1 MSLFDQELMSR
12 LNTVI
17 SASIGIHCAPERF
30 GDLEKALVLAARDLN
45 YSDAQQFALKLFQ
58 SSLADEEI
66 QALVRHLTVAET
78 YFFREAKAFAEL
90 EAVLPDLIE
99 EKRVAGKRL
108 RILSAGCCTGEEA
121 YSLVML
127 LTRLIADLDDWQI
140 DIIGSDINQDYL
152 AKARLGIYSSWAFR
166 GVMSEPLDQL
176 KARFFSEVESGN
188 FAIEPRLKDMVR
200 FVYLNLADDYLIY
213 EKQLGTEPF
222 DLVLC
227 RNVLIYF
234 DKPLIK
240 PVLQRLSRLLR
251 PGGWL
256 LLAATEVPSAAEKVF
271 ADYLRPRLHN
281 DVYLFQREATKSA
294 SSDLNVVP
302 SLQNELDYGRKLLQQ
317 GEYAASERI
326 LTKGLEQINQYGNEK
341 RKRDSKLQKQFL
353 ELLVRTLSNLG
364 RFDDA
369 SGQAD
374 ILVRLDNRYDYLYLY
389 AVVLSESGRTSD
401 AKELLKQAIAQKSD
415 FIAASFMLASL
426 ALHEGDK
433 HTANGY
439 LQKVRADLAK
449 LAPQSLVECTDGTSV
464 QELLNIV
471 EQLVNGAQ

>member
-17 SASIGIHCAPERF
+17 SASIGIHYAPERF
-30 GDLEKALVLAARDLN
+30 GDLEEAIVLAAQDLN

-58 SSLADEEI
+58 SALADEEL

-78 YFFREAKAFAEL
+78 YFFREPKAFAEL
-90 EAVLPDLIE
+90 EAVLQGSIE
-99 EKRVAGKRL
+99 AKRVAGKRM
-108 RILSAGCCTGEEA
+108 RILSAGCCTGEEV
-121 YSLVML
+121 YSLAML
-127 LTRLIADLDDWQI
+127 LTKLIVDVDDWQI
-140 DIIGSDINQDYL
+140 DIIGSDINKEYL
-152 AKARLGIYSSWAFR
+152 AKAKLGVYSSWAFR
-166 GVMSEPLDQL
+166 GVMSEPSDQL
-176 KARFFSEVESGN
+176 KSRFFSDVENGN
-188 FAIEPRLKDMVR
+188 FAIEPKLKDMVR

-222 DLVLC
+222 DLILC

-234 DKPLIK
+234 DKLSIK

-256 LLAATEVPSAAEKVF
+256 LLAATEVPSAGEKEF

-281 DVYLFQREATKSA
+281 DVYLFQRETTKSA
-294 SSDLNVVP
+294 STDLNVVP
-302 SLQNELDYGRKLLQQ
+302 SLQNELDYGRKLLLQ
-317 GEYAASERI
+317 GEYAASEKI
-326 LTKGLEQINQYGNEK
+326 LTKGLEQIRLYGREK
-341 RKRDSKLQKQFL
+341 RKRDSNLQKQFL

-374 ILVRLDNRYDYLYLY
+374 ILVKLDNRYDYLYLY
-389 AVVLSESGRTSD
+389 AVVLSESGHTSD
-401 AKELLKQAIAQKSD
+401 AKELLKQAIGQKSD
-415 FIAASFMLASL
+415 FIAASFMLASI

-433 HTANGY
+433 VTAVGY
-439 LQKVRADLAK
+439 LQTVRADLAQ
-449 LAPQSLVECTDGTSV
+449 LEPHSLVECTDGTSV